1 VYTECPGRDDGCL
14 CMKSKRRPPPTS
26 ANTGILI
33 CVITKSCRDVTHNV
47 NVTSITFSIHKRTAA
62 ARKRHFVCVM
72 RHNVTSRRHMRHI
85 VTSSHAS
92 QCDVPR
98 HMRHNVTS
106 RRHMR
111 HNVTSRNHNVTS
123 HCDVITNIGAK
134 RHFLCAG
141 IVMSQRHI
149 MTSRTRS
156 GTLCARPLRMACGT
170 GAAATL

>member
-1 VYTECPGRDDGCL
+1 
-14 CMKSKRRPPPTS
+14 MKSKRRPPPTS

-111 HNVTSRNHNVTS
+111 HNVTSRRHMRHIVTSSHASQCDVPRHMRHNVTS
-123 HCDVITNIGAK
+123 RRHMRHIVTSSHASQCDVPTSHASQCDVSTSHASHCDVVT
-134 RHFLCAG
+134 C
-141 IVMSQRHI
+141 VTM
-149 MTSRTRS
+149 
-156 GTLCARPLRMACGT
+156 
-170 GAAATL
+170 